1 MTPIT
6 YHEFSLEEYDL
17 RYRKA
22 KILMKKIGADG
33 LLVTDERN
41 VRYFSGFTPRTKN
54 RPVLFFLP
62 LKGDPILLV
71 SKELG
76 AEDAK
81 RISFVQRIDSYD
93 LPLSHE
99 AILATIKEAGL
110 ASSVIGIEWDD
121 SIFSGFR
128 PSVQYG
134 VFDNL
139 KQSLPQV
146 KFVNSSELLWELRM
160 LKTRA
165 EVDCIRK
172 ACEITTK
179 ALDFTFQNIKPGMT
193 ERDVAQSL
201 VTVMMK
207 EGADYPSLGRP
218 GPCGFILMD
227 ASRPLYHP
235 HYPTEKKLKK
245 GDLVHIDLG
254 AVFKGY
260 YTDFTRSAVIGP
272 PTKRQIQTW
281 KIVKERV
288 QRSISKIKPGIKL
301 GNINV
306 HWHGVGLDYVEAP
319 FGGMLNRGIHRGLLA
334 RPGMVLCVE
343 DLVFSE
349 SGETFAFEE
358 VVYIK
363 KKGIEILSTANSDLR
378 VI

>member
-1 MTPIT
+1 MTHII

-22 KILMKKIGADG
+22 KILMKRIGADG

-76 AEDAK
+76 VEDAK

-121 SIFSGFR
+121 TVFGGFR
-128 PSVQYG
+128 PSIQYG
-134 VFDNL
+134 VFEKL
-139 KQSLPQV
+139 RQSLP
-146 KFVNSSELLWELRM
+146 KATFINSSELLWELRM
-160 LKTRA
+160 VKTRA

-179 ALDFTFQNIKPGMT
+179 ALDFTFQSIKSEMT
-193 ERDVAQSL
+193 ERDVAQFL
-201 VTVMMK
+201 VTAMMK

-227 ASRPLYHP
+227 ASRPLHNP
-235 HYPTEKKLKK
+235 HYPTEKKLKM

-254 AVFKGY
+254 AVYKGY
-260 YTDFTRSAVIGP
+260 HTDFTRSAVLGP
-272 PTKRQIQTW
+272 PTKRQKQIW
-281 KIVKERV
+281 KTLKERV
-288 QRSISKIKPGIKL
+288 QRSISRIKSGMKL
-301 GNINV
+301 GEIKV

-319 FGGMLNRGIHRGLLA
+319 FGGLLNRGIHRGLLA

-343 DLVFSE
+343 DLVFSKA
-349 SGETFAFEE
+349 GETFAFEE